1 MLTRILAFSLRQP
14 LLILALTALLVGVG
28 LWSAAHLSIDAVPDV
43 TNVQVQINTNAPAL
57 SPVEVERQIT
67 FPVEVAM
74 AGLPGVDEVRS
85 LSKFGLSQVTV
96 VFKDD
101 VNIYF
106 ARQLVQ
112 ERLQLAR
119 DEIPPGLGMPGMGP
133 ISTGLGEIFQYTVE
147 SPTKD
152 LTELRTL
159 QDWIVKRQL
168 RTVPGVAEVNSFGGF
183 EKQYHVLIRP

>member
-101 VNIYF
+101 VNIY
-106 ARQLVQ
+106 
-112 ERLQLAR
+112 
-119 DEIPPGLGMPGMGP
+119 
-133 ISTGLGEIFQYTVE
+133 
-147 SPTKD
+147 
-152 LTELRTL
+152 
-159 QDWIVKRQL
+159 
-168 RTVPGVAEVNSFGGF
+168 
-183 EKQYHVLIRP
+183 

>member
-1 MLTRILAFSLRQP
+1 MLTRILTFSLEQR

-28 LWSAAHLSIDAVPDV
+28 AWSASHLPIDAVPDV

-57 SPVEVERQIT
+57 SPLEVERQIT

-74 AGLPGVDEVRS
+74 GGLPGVEEVRS

-96 VFKDD
+96 VFRDD

-112 ERLQLAR
+112 ERLQIAR
-119 DEIPPGLGMPGMGP
+119 EEIPPGLGSPEMGP
-133 ISTGLGEIFQYTVE
+133 
-147 SPTKD
+147 
-152 LTELRTL
+152 
-159 QDWIVKRQL
+159 
-168 RTVPGVAEVNSFGGF
+168 
-183 EKQYHVLIRP
+183 